1 MLGNFWLAENLVPSK
16 EGFCP
21 VELVKIM
28 HALCNRSV
36 VIHVNVAANI
46 TIDVWCKFD
55 MCISTF
61 CYVFTYYSHM
71 C

>member
-1 MLGNFWLAENLVPSK
+1 
-16 EGFCP
+16 